1 MGPPPDAVFLAEIAS
16 ALSRPAT
23 PWALTTVLQMAV
35 PEFCHDDCLCADVS
49 GLFAKREKALKTLR
63 AKLHPDKFSHQS
75 PEQAAL
81 ATRLF
86 QDLTRFYDRAA
97 PRQSYGLPGSA
108 VAASSD
114 VGGRKNTSAAGGP
127 WQSDSNDARKDE
139 PTRTPPNK
147 EGAPDRGEHA
157 RTPRTNKAAT
167 GASCAASPRFDGGAG
182 SPPDTDAAN
191 AKQRK
196 AAQPWWWTGR
206 CGGGAGAHA
215 GTGGGRASGRAG
227 SCKVTPPAT
236 GGKTGAAGENVKS
249 KDKVKAGTTAGNFT
263 TPTKPRGSAFRPSP
277 RFVGIAAKVDT
288 GLDSQFVQSASKRRK
303 VDAST
308 TTPAGTSRAAETPRG
323 RGASPKK
330 SPKKTS
336 PETKKEKKTENMPS
350 SSAGAGSTSCNAGCP
365 STSSADEHAAKP
377 PPSTSAF
384 PSSFSAFQKW
394 GFLRHPRSFDASQNS
409 TKTTPVSVDNHL
421 TADDIVLKVHCA
433 NARLQI
439 ALSGNNCHTTEED
452 FDFFTNARTWDDLHL
467 GRAKT
472 ALVTT
477 WFGAATEEIK
487 EEIACNGPVVLTIAA
502 GGRAGAQED
511 VLVVGWSGDQEQD
524 DALGFRPDGS
534 RDHEN
539 SAGEKWLVWRADDDR
554 KLSWLPMLAPH
565 PKVTFIP
572 REALQDVEVFTPEPY
587 LAIPPSHVDPG
598 WQQWPKLRLRIR
610 AEDDADLLHDVWAA
624 VASSELGGI
633 AGLIV
638 GEKKTRIHIHEC
650 GKKTGSRAA
659 SLTNMKYEPT
669 TRTWTAHF
677 AFG

>member
-1 MGPPPDAVFLAEIAS
+1 
-16 ALSRPAT
+16 
-23 PWALTTVLQMAV
+23 MAV

-97 PRQSYGLPGSA
+97 PRQSYGLPG
-108 VAASSD
+108 
-114 VGGRKNTSAAGGP
+114 
-127 WQSDSNDARKDE
+127 
-139 PTRTPPNK
+139 
-147 EGAPDRGEHA
+147 
-157 RTPRTNKAAT
+157 
-167 GASCAASPRFDGGAG
+167 
-182 SPPDTDAAN
+182 
-191 AKQRK
+191 
-196 AAQPWWWTGR
+196 
-206 CGGGAGAHA
+206 
-215 GTGGGRASGRAG
+215 
-227 SCKVTPPAT
+227 
-236 GGKTGAAGENVKS
+236 
-249 KDKVKAGTTAGNFT
+249 
-263 TPTKPRGSAFRPSP
+263 
-277 RFVGIAAKVDT
+277 
-288 GLDSQFVQSASKRRK
+288 
-303 VDAST
+303 
-308 TTPAGTSRAAETPRG
+308 
-323 RGASPKK
+323 
-330 SPKKTS
+330 
-336 PETKKEKKTENMPS
+336 
-350 SSAGAGSTSCNAGCP
+350 
-365 STSSADEHAAKP
+365 
-377 PPSTSAF
+377 
-384 PSSFSAFQKW
+384 
-394 GFLRHPRSFDASQNS
+394 
-409 TKTTPVSVDNHL
+409 VDNHL